1 MTRQKRV
8 RERAEAEARAEAV
21 EEDDMRRFRAAPPP
35 PGPWQAPALTSLRF
49 LMSAQAFLMIML
61 MLLVVAIVSSE
72 MDAADRAPDRSR
84 QRLDMQKHIG
94 AMTERDFARYYRVDR
109 QSFAD
114 IVEMITPPLPELRK
128 RRKRARKSSG
138 GFVEFDLRLSM
149 ALRYLAGGSY
159 LDIMYLHGVSRSTC
173 YKHIFGT
180 LKAMDMALPEFTL
193 DEDIHS
199 LERCRALTATF
210 AAKTDEYI
218 QGAIAAWDG
227 IIFKVEKPTQ
237 LNKSKVPNPNKFHC
251 RKGYPGVS
259 VQAACDGNRRFLYM
273 AMDFAASCHDARAFR
288 GCKTRRGSLLHLELE
303 HSKVLGRE
311 DAEHLHPFGFF
322 ILADDAYPCRG
333 ANRIVCPWT
342 TTRDR
347 WWRDAF
353 KYHQSRGR
361 INIECA
367 FGMLVRKF
375 LVLARP
381 MGMDLDKCR
390 KTVRVAMKLHNLCI
404 DRQCLGPAAL
414 ESGVLVSDFTGR
426 YETQWATARAA
437 HIAAKRQN
445 AGVGNDGDD
454 GAREV
459 ASLTLDLTS
468 GTPGDSPEPNWEPD
482 DAPDDLVPNRTDLE
496 GGPRHGLTEW
506 LKGARV
512 HRPDP
517 REAARR
523 IDRNRYGD

>member
-49 LMSAQAFLMIML
+49 LLSAQAFLMIML

-94 AMTERDFARYYRVDR
+94 AMTEREFARYYRVDR

-128 RRKRARKSSG
+128 RRKRGRKSSG

-210 AAKTDEYI
+210 AAKTDEHI
-218 QGAIAAWDG
+218 QPGHRCVGRHHLQEAHAAQQEQGAQ
-227 IIFKVEKPTQ
+227 PQ
-237 LNKSKVPNPNKFHC
+237 QVPLPE
-251 RKGYPGVS
+251 GLP
-259 VQAACDGNRRFLYM
+259 RRL
-273 AMDFAASCHDARAFR
+273 RA
-288 GCKTRRGSLLHLELE
+288 
-303 HSKVLGRE
+303 GR
-311 DAEHLHPFGFF
+311 L
-322 ILADDAYPCRG
+322 
-333 ANRIVCPWT
+333 
-342 TTRDR
+342 
-347 WWRDAF
+347 
-353 KYHQSRGR
+353 
-361 INIECA
+361 
-367 FGMLVRKF
+367 
-375 LVLARP
+375 
-381 MGMDLDKCR
+381 
-390 KTVRVAMKLHNLCI
+390 
-404 DRQCLGPAAL
+404 
-414 ESGVLVSDFTGR
+414 
-426 YETQWATARAA
+426 
-437 HIAAKRQN
+437 
-445 AGVGNDGDD
+445 
-454 GAREV
+454 
-459 ASLTLDLTS
+459 
-468 GTPGDSPEPNWEPD
+468 
-482 DAPDDLVPNRTDLE
+482 
-496 GGPRHGLTEW
+496 
-506 LKGARV
+506 
-512 HRPDP
+512 
-517 REAARR
+517 
-523 IDRNRYGD
+523 

>member
-1 MTRQKRV
+1 MTRQKRA

-128 RRKRARKSSG
+128 RRKRGRKSSG

-273 AMDFAASCHDARAFR
+273 GRCIWPWTLLQAATMHVLSVVARLDGAPCSTWSSSTVRSCARRTQSTCIRLASSFLPMMH
-288 GCKTRRGSLLHLELE
+288 TRAVARTASSAHGQLRATGGGVMPS
-303 HSKVLGRE
+303 
-311 DAEHLHPFGFF
+311 
-322 ILADDAYPCRG
+322 
-333 ANRIVCPWT
+333 T
-342 TTRDR
+342 TTR
-347 WWRDAF
+347 
-353 KYHQSRGR
+353 
-361 INIECA
+361 
-367 FGMLVRKF
+367 
-375 LVLARP
+375 
-381 MGMDLDKCR
+381 
-390 KTVRVAMKLHNLCI
+390 
-404 DRQCLGPAAL
+404 AA
-414 ESGVLVSDFTGR
+414 GG
-426 YETQWATARAA
+426 
-437 HIAAKRQN
+437 
-445 AGVGNDGDD
+445 
-454 GAREV
+454 
-459 ASLTLDLTS
+459 LTS
-468 GTPGDSPEPNWEPD
+468 SAHSACWLGNFWC
-482 DAPDDLVPNRTDLE
+482 LHVPWGWTS
-496 GGPRHGLTEW
+496 TS
-506 LKGARV
+506 
-512 HRPDP
+512 
-517 REAARR
+517 AARR
-523 IDRNRYGD
+523 CASR

>member
-1 MTRQKRV
+1 MTRQKRA

-49 LMSAQAFLMIML
+49 LRSAQAFLMIML

-94 AMTERDFARYYRVDR
+94 AMTEREFARYYRVDR

-210 AAKTDEYI
+210 ARRLTSISRGPSLRGTASSSRSPRSSTR
-218 QGAIAAWDG
+218 ARC
-227 IIFKVEKPTQ
+227 PTPT
-237 LNKSKVPNPNKFHC
+237 SSTAGRATPASPC
-251 RKGYPGVS
+251 RPLVMGTVASCIWPWTLL
-259 VQAACDGNRRFLYM
+259 QAATMHVLSVVARLDGAPCSTWSSSTVRSWAGRTQSTCIRLASSFLPM
-273 AMDFAASCHDARAFR
+273 MHTRAVARTASSAHGQLRAT
-288 GCKTRRGSLLHLELE
+288 GGGGVMPS
-303 HSKVLGRE
+303 
-311 DAEHLHPFGFF
+311 
-322 ILADDAYPCRG
+322 
-333 ANRIVCPWT
+333 T
-342 TTRDR
+342 TTR
-347 WWRDAF
+347 
-353 KYHQSRGR
+353 
-361 INIECA
+361 
-367 FGMLVRKF
+367 
-375 LVLARP
+375 
-381 MGMDLDKCR
+381 
-390 KTVRVAMKLHNLCI
+390 
-404 DRQCLGPAAL
+404 AA
-414 ESGVLVSDFTGR
+414 GG
-426 YETQWATARAA
+426 
-437 HIAAKRQN
+437 
-445 AGVGNDGDD
+445 
-454 GAREV
+454 
-459 ASLTLDLTS
+459 LTS
-468 GTPGDSPEPNWEPD
+468 SAHSACWLGNFWC
-482 DAPDDLVPNRTDLE
+482 LHVPWGWTS
-496 GGPRHGLTEW
+496 TS
-506 LKGARV
+506 
-512 HRPDP
+512 
-517 REAARR
+517 AARR
-523 IDRNRYGD
+523 CASR